1 MNRTFNRVAVLM
13 GGPSSE
19 REISLQTG
27 HAVTEGLRQAGYEV
41 ESIIVSETAAFSL
54 PQGTEAVFV
63 ALHGT
68 FGEDGGVQ
76 NMLEQ
81 MGIPYTGSRPLS
93 SEISFDKV
101 RSRAAFLAAGVPVPP
116 GYILSS
122 GQSPGEPKL
131 DLPLVVKPPRQ
142 GSSVGITC
150 VKRAEDY
157 TAAIKCARQYSE
169 DVLVESYIPGREWTV
184 PIVSGIVLPIIEI
197 TTQADDGWYDWNA
210 KYRSGGTTRYTFP
223 EDDPANA
230 IIAKT
235 VRRAAMQAF
244 EAVDAWSL
252 GRVDFRISPEGHPF
266 VLELNAIPGCTES
279 SLLPKS
285 AAKARISFPTL
296 CTKIMEDAKCG

>member
-1 MNRTFNRVAVLM
+1 M

-19 REISLQTG
+19 REISLKTG
-27 HAVTEGLRQAGYEV
+27 GAVTEGLRQAGYTTEP
-41 ESIIVSETAAFSL
+41 IIVSETAMFSL
-54 PQGTEAVFV
+54 PKETEAVFV

-68 FGEDGGVQ
+68 FGEDGGMQ
-76 NMLEQ
+76 RRLEH

-101 RSRAAFLAAGVPVPP
+101 RARAAFEAAGVPVPP
-116 GYILSS
+116 GYVLA
-122 GQSPGEPKL
+122 PGTPIGVPQL

-150 VKRAEDY
+150 VKRSEDY
-157 TAAIKCARQYSE
+157 AAAIACARQYND
-169 DVLVESYIPGREWTV
+169 DVLVEAYIPGREWTV
-184 PIVSGIVLPIIEI
+184 PIISGTCLPIIEI
-197 TTQADDGWYDWNA
+197 TTQATNGWYDWNA

-230 IIAKT
+230 AIAT
-235 VRRAAMQAF
+235 VVRRAAKRAF

-266 VLELNAIPGCTES
+266 VLELNAIPGCTET

-285 AAKARISFPTL
+285 AAKAGIPFPTL
-296 CTKIMEDAKCG
+296 CAQIMEDAKCG